1 MTNCVDAILLTF
13 RVCCGRG
20 TLPTIF
26 GLHHQRI
33 RQSNAMESRKL
44 KKLVLFVF
52 VLLLNGQDERL
63 ILHLMCWS
71 LGECQNIGV
80 NPLGHQSQGH
90 ETHEYPLSCHQHLK
104 IFNIYFV
111 IPGFSQ

>member
-1 MTNCVDAILLTF
+1 MRFSWPSVCVVVVELSQPSSDYIIKELENQT
-13 RVCCGRG
+13 
-20 TLPTIF
+20 PW
-26 GLHHQRI
+26 
-33 RQSNAMESRKL
+33 NPENW

-80 NPLGHQSQGH
+80 NPLEHQSQGH

-111 IPGFSQ
+111 IPVFSQ